1 MMRKTPHLCVAFL
14 FLTVLMMATPANS
27 QAINVTVDGEAVQ
40 FEGTRPMSVS
50 GRVLVPLRGVL
61 EKMGALVG
69 WIPETKSVVAEKGDT
84 YIELPVGSTTA
95 RVNGR
100 KVILDVPATII
111 GGSTMV
117 PLRFVGE
124 AFGADVRWDAISRT
138 VLIDTVPAP
147 ETDGTT
153 PQVLSI
159 SSFSHNATTWLRA
172 GSQLQVIMK
181 GTVGGTASF
190 EIPGVVDQTRMRE
203 DSPGSYSAIWTV
215 PSTANL
221 TVSGAS
227 VLGLLRAGAQ
237 ERLIQAGTA
246 VSIDTMPPKVKNM
259 LPAPD
264 STVAQSHPSISAV
277 LDDAAGSGI
286 DEDSVQLT
294 VNDTDVTAQSTVT
307 AGFVSYRP
315 PNALTAGVKTVVI
328 SVRDKAGNAGSGKW
342 NLTVRGATDVI
353 KSFTYTALA
362 GLQPGDVI
370 TVRMET
376 EPGGTASFSLVRDE
390 QKLRTVQMQEAS
402 SGVHTGEYTIRKD
415 DNLTGASIVG
425 SFTKGGVTY
434 TTQTPEQIAA
444 PTGTLTPPVISS
456 PKAGASVVS
465 PITIVGTAPAST
477 KVQLKLEYAT
487 TVLGALRMTGT
498 VTEQLVDV
506 DKAGKFKTEP
516 IALGT
521 MIKGKNTEYTLTAIT
536 IGPGDKESK
545 PTVVTFKGG

>member
-1 MMRKTPHLCVAFL
+1 MMRKTPHLCAVFL
-14 FLTVLMMATPANS
+14 ALAVLMTATPANS

-69 WIPETKSVVAEKGDT
+69 WVPETRTVVAEKGDT
-84 YIELPVGSTTA
+84 FIELPVGSTSA

-117 PLRFVGE
+117 PLRFLGE
-124 AFGADVRWDAISRT
+124 ALGADVQWDAISRT
-138 VLIDTVPAP
+138 VLIDTGA
-147 ETDGTT
+147 DSGTNGT
-153 PQVLSI
+153 PPQVLRI

-172 GSQLQVIMK
+172 GSQLQVTMK
-181 GTVGGTASF
+181 GTAGGTASF

-227 VLGLLRAGAQ
+227 VLGLLRSGAQ
-237 ERLIQAGTA
+237 ERSDSRGNSRFHRYSRSEGEEHAA
-246 VSIDTMPPKVKNM
+246 C
-259 LPAPD
+259 AD
-264 STVAQSHPSISAV
+264 STVAQSQPSISAV
-277 LDDAAGSGI
+277 LDDAVGSGI
-286 DEDSVQLT
+286 DEDSVKIT

-315 PNALTAGVKTVVI
+315 PNALTAGVKTVAI

-456 PKAGASVVS
+456 PKAGASVAS
-465 PITIVGTAPAST
+465 PITVVGTAPAST

-487 TVLGALRMTGT
+487 TVLGALRMTGV

-521 MIKGKNTEYTLTAIT
+521 MIKGKNTEYTLTATT

-545 PTVVTFKGG
+545 PTVATFKGG